1 MHVSSF
7 FFSFIF
13 LIPIIL
19 FICVCVCVCVCERG
33 VCWGGGCVKPAKQRK
48 GFEGLGGE
56 DSLCMTVCLVFHLIS
71 FSE

>member
-1 MHVSSF
+1 M
-7 FFSFIF
+7 
-13 LIPIIL
+13 
-19 FICVCVCVCVCERG
+19 CVCVRG
-33 VCWGGGCVKPAKQRK
+33 VCVGGGGGVKPAKQRK